1 MAVPLPDRRH
11 GALVAAAIALALA
24 VSAPALALEGVAVV
38 DYQAVFDSYDGTGDA
53 QRTLDRELKD
63 WDAEAQQMRDAIA
76 QLTEEIESQRLMLS
90 EDRLREKQSELDRLR
105 LEYQEFAESIWG
117 VNGKAAQRNA
127 ELTRPI
133 AEKILDVI
141 AKVGQEM
148 DLKIILDAGT
158 GGVVWA
164 EDDVNITKA
173 VLDDLSLSL
182 QQAAPAEAPAE
193 SPDDLPPALE
203 GAGGEE

>member
-1 MAVPLPDRRH
+1 MGVPLPDRRH
-11 GALVAAAIALALA
+11 RSLAAVTIVLALA
-24 VSAPALALEGVAVV
+24 SATSAFAVEGIAVV
-38 DYQAVFDSYDGTGDA
+38 DYQAIFDAYEGTGDA

-63 WDAEAQQMRDAIA
+63 WDQEAQRMRDAIG

-90 EDRLREKQSELDRLR
+90 EDRLREKQAELDRLR
-105 LEYQEFAESIWG
+105 SEYQSFAESIWG
-117 VNGKAAQRNA
+117 INGKAAQRNA

-148 DLKIILDAGT
+148 KLKIILDAGT

-164 EDDVNITKA
+164 EDDVNLTKA
-173 VLDDLSLSL
+173 VLDDLQLVL
-182 QQAAPAEAPAE
+182 PTEEPAQTTAPT
-193 SPDDLPPALE
+193 E
-203 GAGGEE
+203 GEGVQE